1 MKVTAQPRVC
11 KGGTG
16 TPRSGMSESPAASR
30 DPAGAS
36 EMKHHEGVEV
46 TAPAAP
52 VAKSIESAGY
62 LQRLGAMP
70 PRASKHYVGGNGTP
84 TALPYPT
91 KLGQGRTGTDNSAG
105 RGNGSRLIELY
116 CRVIEAARGSD
127 HKASEGGTG

>member
-52 VAKSIESAGY
+52 VAKSIESARY
-62 LQRLGAMP
+62 QKRLGAMP

-84 TALPYPT
+84 TLPYEI
-91 KLGQGRTGTDNSAG
+91 GDRDEQGRTTARAAGTAAG
-105 RGNGSRLIELY
+105 
-116 CRVIEAARGSD
+116 
-127 HKASEGGTG
+127 